1 MAKYSIFIFGVL
13 ILGILF
19 LRPSPAAVVEPN
31 EITITIP
38 EGYTASQMAELFE
51 QNSLFS
57 KEEFLNFAGREEGY
71 LFPDTYKFFKKTT
84 PQKVAEK
91 MKNNFDI
98 KVAEFLPE
106 ISRQKKSLDDIVIMA
121 SIIEKEVHNPE
132 DRKIVSGILWKRI
145 DKGIGLQ
152 VDASLTYILGKA
164 SAELTQDD
172 LKMDSPYNTYKY
184 KGLPKGPISNPGKE
198 AIEAAV
204 FPQTSPY
211 LFYLSDKDGI
221 TRYAK
226 NFEEHKNNKFK
237 YLQ

>member
-1 MAKYSIFIFGVL
+1 MESFID
-13 ILGILF
+13 
-19 LRPSPAAVVEPN
+19 N
-31 EITITIP
+31 
-38 EGYTASQMAELFE
+38 
-51 QNSLFS
+51 
-57 KEEFLNFAGREEGY
+57 
-71 LFPDTYKFFKKTT
+71 
-84 PQKVAEK
+84 
-91 MKNNFDI
+91 
-98 KVAEFLPE
+98 
-106 ISRQKKSLDDIVIMA
+106 
-121 SIIEKEVHNPE
+121 EVHNPE